1 MFTDKV
7 KIEGTFLD
15 DLSPEELAALVKGLK
30 EAGFGPGVV
39 AAAAMEADCTGPGT
53 GTGADT
59 RH

>member
-15 DLSPEELAALVKGLK
+15 DLSPEELAGLVKGLR
-30 EAGFGPGVV
+30 EAGFG
-39 AAAAMEADCTGPGT
+39 AAAAEGHEG
-53 GTGADT
+53 GT